1 MKMIAG
7 KLAINN
13 RAFLAVLTLVGVAV
27 SMMSFHEGRFI
38 ALSMIGIAGF
48 YFIVYLIVRN
58 TQALKVVVELQF
70 RAAISLIVLTFVF
83 LVFAGI
89 YLSQYNFIPIWDYA
103 NYWNN
108 TLGFNR
114 SLQNGAVDTFRQ
126 VVYSVNYSDYNL
138 LLSWIMSFP
147 VFLFPSW

>member
-58 TQALKVVVELQF
+58 TL
-70 RAAISLIVLTFVF
+70 SF
-83 LVFAGI
+83 L
-89 YLSQYNFIPIWDYA
+89 YLLASTCLNI
-103 NYWNN
+103 
-108 TLGFNR
+108 T
-114 SLQNGAVDTFRQ
+114 
-126 VVYSVNYSDYNL
+126 
-138 LLSWIMSFP
+138 
-147 VFLFPSW
+147 LFPYGITPIIGTIH

>member
-48 YFIVYLIVRN
+48 YFIVYL
-58 TQALKVVVELQF
+58 
-70 RAAISLIVLTFVF
+70 SLIH
-83 LVFAGI
+83 I
-89 YLSQYNFIPIWDYA
+89 
-103 NYWNN
+103 
-108 TLGFNR
+108 
-114 SLQNGAVDTFRQ
+114 
-126 VVYSVNYSDYNL
+126 
-138 LLSWIMSFP
+138 
-147 VFLFPSW
+147 